1 MGNFLVLSPD
11 ERILAIAVWGEEQK
25 IKRIDRVRG
34 NGPRTRV
41 SSTPQAESEP
51 RGSCPGHG
59 DCRLPGQLAV
69 RSIPWWRLRED
80 DLAAEAI
87 GVNTAKTRLIAFTV
101 AGALA
106 GLAGVFYAHNN
117 LFVSYQTFTTD
128 ESFILLAMLVIGGL
142 GSLPGPMLG
151 VVVLLALPE
160 ALRGAAIYRYF
171 LYGLVLLVVA
181 PRWTGRAG
189 EHPLAEKERRDGE
202 EINRCPKR
210 KADGMSE
217 MLLEVESVSKSFGGL
232 KALQEVSFQVGSG
245 EVMALIG
252 PNGAGKSTLL
262 NIINGFLRPSAGRIR
277 LNGKD
282 VTQAPVHRIAL
293 HGVGRTFQKIRVF
306 KGLSVLDNV
315 RMAVRNPV
323 GVADLLFRSRK
334 FVRLEKESLERA
346 HQLVEL
352 VGLADRAGDLAVD
365 LPYGQQRLV
374 EIARALAGSRKSA
387 PVGRTRRGH
396 E

>member
-1 MGNFLVLSPD
+1 
-11 ERILAIAVWGEEQK
+11 
-25 IKRIDRVRG
+25 
-34 NGPRTRV
+34 
-41 SSTPQAESEP
+41 
-51 RGSCPGHG
+51 
-59 DCRLPGQLAV
+59 
-69 RSIPWWRLRED
+69 
-80 DLAAEAI
+80 
-87 GVNTAKTRLIAFTV
+87 
-101 AGALA
+101 
-106 GLAGVFYAHNN
+106 
-117 LFVSYQTFTTD
+117 
-128 ESFILLAMLVIGGL
+128 
-142 GSLPGPMLG
+142 
-151 VVVLLALPE
+151 
-160 ALRGAAIYRYF
+160 
-171 LYGLVLLVVA
+171 
-181 PRWTGRAG
+181 
-189 EHPLAEKERRDGE
+189 
-202 EINRCPKR
+202 
-210 KADGMSE
+210 MSE

-232 KALQEVSFQVGSG
+232 KALQEVSFEVGSG

-293 HGVGRTFQKIRVF
+293 NGVGRTFQKIRVF

-374 EIARALAGSRKSA
+374 EIARALAGSRKLLLLDEPGAGMNEEEMKELHSLI
-387 PVGRTRRGH
+387 TRIRSEFDVSILVVEHNVDFVLQLSDRIVVFDHGIVIAIGTPTEVIRNPKVIDAYLGGKCH
-396 E
+396 D

>member
-1 MGNFLVLSPD
+1 
-11 ERILAIAVWGEEQK
+11 
-25 IKRIDRVRG
+25 
-34 NGPRTRV
+34 
-41 SSTPQAESEP
+41 
-51 RGSCPGHG
+51 
-59 DCRLPGQLAV
+59 
-69 RSIPWWRLRED
+69 
-80 DLAAEAI
+80 
-87 GVNTAKTRLIAFTV
+87 
-101 AGALA
+101 
-106 GLAGVFYAHNN
+106 
-117 LFVSYQTFTTD
+117 
-128 ESFILLAMLVIGGL
+128 
-142 GSLPGPMLG
+142 
-151 VVVLLALPE
+151 
-160 ALRGAAIYRYF
+160 
-171 LYGLVLLVVA
+171 
-181 PRWTGRAG
+181 
-189 EHPLAEKERRDGE
+189 
-202 EINRCPKR
+202 
-210 KADGMSE
+210 MSE

-282 VTQAPVHRIAL
+282 VAQAPVHRIAL

-365 LPYGQQRLV
+365 LAVDLPYGQQRLV
-374 EIARALAGSRKSA
+374 EIARALAGSRKLLLLDEPGAGMNEEEMKELHSLI
-387 PVGRTRRGH
+387 TRIRSEFDVSILVVEHNVDFVLQLSDRIVVFDHGIVIAIGTPTEVIRNPKVIDAYLGGKCH
-396 E
+396 D

>member
-1 MGNFLVLSPD
+1 
-11 ERILAIAVWGEEQK
+11 
-25 IKRIDRVRG
+25 
-34 NGPRTRV
+34 
-41 SSTPQAESEP
+41 
-51 RGSCPGHG
+51 
-59 DCRLPGQLAV
+59 
-69 RSIPWWRLRED
+69 
-80 DLAAEAI
+80 
-87 GVNTAKTRLIAFTV
+87 
-101 AGALA
+101 
-106 GLAGVFYAHNN
+106 
-117 LFVSYQTFTTD
+117 
-128 ESFILLAMLVIGGL
+128 
-142 GSLPGPMLG
+142 
-151 VVVLLALPE
+151 
-160 ALRGAAIYRYF
+160 
-171 LYGLVLLVVA
+171 
-181 PRWTGRAG
+181 
-189 EHPLAEKERRDGE
+189 
-202 EINRCPKR
+202 
-210 KADGMSE
+210 MSE

-232 KALQEVSFQVGSG
+232 KALQEVSFEVGSG

-277 LNGKD
+277 LDGKD

-293 HGVGRTFQKIRVF
+293 KGVGRTFQKIRVF

-374 EIARALAGSRKSA
+374 EIARALAGSRKLLLLDEPGAGMNEEEMKALHSLI
-387 PVGRTRRGH
+387 TRIRSEFDVSILVVEHNVDFVLQLSDRIVVFDHGIVIAIGTPTEVIRNPKVIDAYLGGKCH
-396 E
+396 D